1 MRLTTEYNCSYSVI
15 TAMQLGGGRGKKD
28 DDDKE
33 EKKGALRESRVRTF
47 AARSSDPKFQL
58 HVDCAYSV

>member
-1 MRLTTEYNCSYSVI
+1 
-15 TAMQLGGGRGKKD
+15 MQLGGGRGKKD